1 MGTEQQTNIT
11 RSRGRASLVSNM
23 LLVVAACLV
32 GILSGELLLRLFNV
46 SYTVFIWT
54 DPVRGVSHIPGAKG
68 RADYGSRHVVE
79 INSQGWRGPEVAIEH
94 PPGTFRIALLGDSFI
109 EAFEVPF
116 EETVGEVLER
126 RLSELWQ
133 VPVEVLNFG
142 QGGYGTAQQQL
153 TLHHEV
159 WKYSPDLVLLAI
171 TTANDISDNYRPLK
185 DTDYVPYY
193 VYQGDSLVLDNSF
206 TKANGYRNRALWTR
220 RLLSIVQ
227 HSRLAQ
233 LINRVRHQ
241 RRKDER
247 RARNVISA
255 ETGEEVG
262 LHSEV
267 YLPPAA
273 PEWKE
278 AWKVTE
284 GILRMMRNECR
295 TQQTPF
301 ALVTLTTGRQVNP
314 EREVRGNFMRELG
327 VGDLYYPERR
337 LSEFGSTEG
346 IPVLNL
352 APSMAQ
358 QAEQQQV
365 YFHSDRDSL
374 GVGHWNRA
382 GHRAAGT
389 LIANWLG
396 GSGARGVAV
405 RPRALKPQP

>member
-1 MGTEQQTNIT
+1 
-11 RSRGRASLVSNM
+11 M
-23 LLVVAACLV
+23 LLVFAACLV
-32 GILSGELLLRLFNV
+32 GLLGAELLLRFFNI

-68 RADYGSRHVVE
+68 RPDPRSNHIIE
-79 INSQGWRGPEVAIEH
+79 INSRGWRGPEVALKP

-126 RLSELWQ
+126 RLSELWG

-142 QGGYGTAQQQL
+142 EGGYGTAQHQL

-159 WKYSPDLVLLAI
+159 WEYSPDLVLLAF

-193 VYQGDSLVLDNSF
+193 VYRGDSLVLDNSF
-206 TKANGYRNRALWTR
+206 IEASGYRDRTLWTR
-220 RLLSIVQ
+220 RLLAVVQ

-247 RARNVISA
+247 QARNVISA
-255 ETGEEVG
+255 GMGEEVG

-267 YLPPAA
+267 YLPPTA
-273 PEWKE
+273 PEWNE
-278 AWKVTE
+278 AWRVTE
-284 GILRMMRNECR
+284 GILRMMRDECR
-295 TQQTPF
+295 AKATPF

-314 EREVRGNFMRELG
+314 NPEVRKNFMRELG
-327 VGDLYYPERR
+327 VTDLYYPERR
-337 LSEFGSTEG
+337 LSQFGRQEG

-352 APSMAQ
+352 APLMAQ

-374 GVGHWNRA
+374 GVGHWNQA
-382 GHRAAGT
+382 GHHAAGV
-389 LIANWLG
+389 LMANWLA
-396 GSGARGVAV
+396 GSGARGLAFK
-405 RPRALKPQP
+405 PRLLSPQP